1 MRNVIEDRV
10 FTLFCDSKKCE
21 PSRVSKNSKR
31 MTWQQTIDDEKE
43 DAYEE
48 GRAEGISVGRAEGL
62 AQGVS
67 QKAMETAE
75 NLLRMGIGTD
85 DQISQAIGL
94 PLEQILKIKENLSVK
109 A

>member
-1 MRNVIEDRV
+1 
-10 FTLFCDSKKCE
+10 
-21 PSRVSKNSKR
+21 

-48 GRAEGISVGRAEGL
+48 GLSVGRTEGISVGRAEGL